1 MMAEIDRRPELANR
15 AEDWIQEQ
23 IVNLMEKHYSKIGEL
38 VQENLNKLDNDSLI
52 AFIEDKVGHDLQ
64 WIRVNGAVCGFVVG
78 LILTG
83 TKLLLG

>member
-1 MMAEIDRRPELANR
+1 M
-15 AEDWIQEQ
+15 
-23 IVNLMEKHYSKIGEL
+23 NLMEKHYSKIGDL